1 MRLCDPEGPLAMI
14 GALIDLA
21 PEYIGMIMIAVMLFA
36 IFVGFP
42 ISFTLIFLGVAFG
55 YWGFGQLV
63 FFLMT
68 LQFNSVMLEQTL
80 AAVPLFVFMGIM
92 MEQAGL
98 MERLFRSVQLMLAS
112 TRGSLY
118 IAVLFVSTIFAAA
131 TGIVGASVTI
141 LGIMA
146 AKTMN
151 RAGYDVRLAAGT
163 ITAGGTLGILIPP
176 SIMLVVMGPV
186 LEVPV
191 TDLFAAAIVPG
202 IMLAFMYTAYTLLRC
217 WLDPTL
223 GPVLPEEERA
233 NNWRVVARE
242 FFLGLVPPAAL
253 VAFALGSIL
262 LGWATPTEG
271 AGFGAFGALLLT
283 LAYGKMSVK
292 GFGTAL
298 IKTLEISVLILFL
311 VAASNFFGA
320 VFSRLGTPG
329 MLTNY
334 LLVLDMSPTLIL
346 MMIMAFIFLLG
357 WPLEWVPIVLII
369 VPILIP
375 VLERLDINLLWFGI
389 LVAVNL
395 QTAWLSPPV
404 ALSAY
409 FLKGVVPEWDL
420 KDIYL
425 GMMQF
430 MVIQL
435 IGLALIFTF
444 PQIALWL
451 PEYIYG
457 K

>member
-1 MRLCDPEGPLAMI
+1 MSPEILGLVLI
-14 GALIDLA
+14 G
-21 PEYIGMIMIAVMLFA
+21 VMLFA

-42 ISFTLIFLGVAFG
+42 ISFTLIFLGFVFG
-55 YWGFGQLV
+55 YIGFGHLV
-63 FFLMT
+63 FYLMT
-68 LQFNSVMLEQTL
+68 FQFYSVMMEQTL

-98 MERLFRSVQLMLAS
+98 MERLFSAVQLMLS
-112 TRGSLY
+112 RVRGSLY

-151 RAGYDVRLAAGT
+151 RSHYDVRLAAGT

-191 TDLFAAAIVPG
+191 TDLFAAAVIPG
-202 IMLAFMYTAYTLLRC
+202 VMLAFLYMAYALIRC
-217 WLDPTL
+217 WINPTL
-223 GPVLPEEERA
+223 GPALPVELRA
-233 NNWRVVARE
+233 ETMGHVWWE
-242 FFLGLVPPAAL
+242 FLMGLVPPAAL
-253 VAFALGSIL
+253 VFAALGSIMFGL
-262 LGWATPTEG
+262 ATPTEG
-271 AGFGAFGALLLT
+271 AGCGAFGALVLT
-283 LAYGKMSVK
+283 LAYRKLTRK
-292 GFGTAL
+292 KLFDAL
-298 IKTLEISVLILFL
+298 VKTLEISALILFL

-320 VFSRLGTPG
+320 VFSRLGTPM
-329 MLTNY
+329 MLTEV
-334 LLVLDMSPTLIL
+334 LLDLDLNRYVIL
-346 MMIMAFIFLLG
+346 MIIMALIFLLG

-369 VPILIP
+369 VPILLPLIEQ
-375 VLERLDINLLWFGI
+375 LGFDLTWFGV

-420 KDIYL
+420 KDIYY

-430 MVIQL
+430 MVIQVVGLVL
-435 IGLALIFTF
+435 IIVF

-451 PEYIYG
+451 PGVIYG
-457 K
+457 AR